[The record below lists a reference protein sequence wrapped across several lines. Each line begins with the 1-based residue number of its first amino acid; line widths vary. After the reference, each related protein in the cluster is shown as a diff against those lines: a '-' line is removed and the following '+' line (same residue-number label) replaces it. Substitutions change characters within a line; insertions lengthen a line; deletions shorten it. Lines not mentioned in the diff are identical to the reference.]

1 MNLKQIFLEALEKSS
16 TDNSIENGIFD
27 ISKQEHIEIL
37 RGHLLESNIDS
48 KTVNQYLNK
57 MLEGRYPDRQAYN
70 SNGILVTFPTP
81 EYKQKAIERGSHFEQ
96 NPRKGQANV
105 FSGDEQPTQ
114 QSGQPTQQS
123 GQQSGQQIEFEP
135 TEPQQIQQTQQQEP
149 QTPKSD
155 DRTSDEKEQDA
166 VAIEKALTT
175 EYTLEE
181 ALRFGF
187 YNKKNKWYDSSGDF
201 IGNLWNV
208 NGKQLILNK

>member
-1 MNLKQIFLEALEKSS
+1 MHDKRVIKFSASWCGPCKA
-16 TDNSIENGIFD
+16 
-27 ISKQEHIEIL
+27 
-37 RGHLLESNIDS
+37 
-48 KTVNQYLNK
+48 LNK

-70 SNGILVTFPTP
+70 ANGILVTFPTP

-96 NPRKGQANV
+96 NPKKGQANV
-105 FSGDEQPTQ
+105 FSGDEQPE
-114 QSGQPTQQS
+114 QP
-123 GQQSGQQIEFEP
+123 SGQQIEFEP
-135 TEPQQIQQTQQQEP
+135 TQPQQIQQTQQQEP

-155 DRTSDEKEQDA
+155 DRTPDEKEQDA
-166 VAIEKALTT
+166 VAIEKSLTT

-181 ALRFGF
+181 ALKYGF

>member
-1 MNLKQIFLEALEKSS
+1 MNLKQIFLEALEKAN
-16 TDNSIENGIFD
+16 TDNSIESGIFD

-37 RGHLLESNIDS
+37 RGHLLESNVDS

-96 NPRKGQANV
+96 NPKKGQANV
-105 FSGDEQPTQ
+105 FSGDEQPNGQ
-114 QSGQPTQQS
+114 PSGQP
-123 GQQSGQQIEFEP
+123 SGQQIEFEP
-135 TEPQQIQQTQQQEP
+135 TQPQQIQQTQQQEP

-155 DRTSDEKEQDA
+155 DRTPDEKEQDA
-166 VAIEKALTT
+166 VAIEKSLTT

-181 ALRFGF
+181 ALKYGF

-208 NGKQLILNK
+208 NEK

>member
-1 MNLKQIFLEALEKSS
+1 MNLKQIFLEALEKAN
-16 TDNSIENGIFD
+16 TDNSIESGIFD

-37 RGHLLESNIDS
+37 RGHLLESNVDS

-105 FSGDEQPTQ
+105 FSGDEQPE
-114 QSGQPTQQS
+114 QP
-123 GQQSGQQIEFEP
+123 SGQQIEFEP
-135 TEPQQIQQTQQQEP
+135 TQPQQIQQTQQQEP

-155 DRTSDEKEQDA
+155 DRTPDEKEQDA
-166 VAIEKALTT
+166 VAIEKSLTT

-181 ALRFGF
+181 ALKYGF

>member
-1 MNLKQIFLEALEKSS
+1 MNLKQIFLEALEKAN
-16 TDNSIENGIFD
+16 TDNSIESGIFD

-37 RGHLLESNIDS
+37 RGHLLESNVDS

-96 NPRKGQANV
+96 NPKKGQANV
-105 FSGDEQPTQ
+105 FSGDEQPEQ
-114 QSGQPTQQS
+114 PEQPNGQP
-123 GQQSGQQIEFEP
+123 SGQQIEFEP
-135 TEPQQIQQTQQQEP
+135 TQPQQIQQTQQQEP

-155 DRTSDEKEQDA
+155 DRTPDEKEQDA
-166 VAIEKALTT
+166 VAIEKSLTT

-181 ALRFGF
+181 ALKYGF

>member
-1 MNLKQIFLEALEKSS
+1 MNLKQIFLEALEKAN
-16 TDNSIENGIFD
+16 TDNSIESGIFD

-70 SNGILVTFPTP
+70 VNGILVTFPTP

-105 FSGDEQPTQ
+105 FSGDEQPE
-114 QSGQPTQQS
+114 QP
-123 GQQSGQQIEFEP
+123 SGQQIEFEP
-135 TEPQQIQQTQQQEP
+135 TQPQQIQQTQQHEP

-155 DRTSDEKEQDA
+155 DRTPDEKEQDA
-166 VAIEKALTT
+166 VAIEKSLTT

-181 ALRFGF
+181 ALKYGF

>member
-1 MNLKQIFLEALEKSS
+1 MNLKQIFLEALEKAN
-16 TDNSIENGIFD
+16 TDNSIESGIFD
-27 ISKQEHIEIL
+27 ISKQEHIEII

-70 SNGILVTFPTP
+70 ANGILVTFPTP

-96 NPRKGQANV
+96 NPKKGQANV
-105 FSGDEQPTQ
+105 FSGDEQPE
-114 QSGQPTQQS
+114 QP
-123 GQQSGQQIEFEP
+123 SGQQIEFEP
-135 TEPQQIQQTQQQEP
+135 TQPQQIQQTQQTQQQEP

-155 DRTSDEKEQDA
+155 DRTPDEKEQDA
-166 VAIEKALTT
+166 VAIEKSLTT

-181 ALRFGF
+181 ALKYGF

>member
-1 MNLKQIFLEALEKSS
+1 MAYFAAMALNEK
-16 TDNSIENGIFD
+16 NSD
-27 ISKQEHIEIL
+27 LSEIGWIVFGRHAGDGDATR
-37 RGHLLESNIDS
+37 RGK
-48 KTVNQYLNK
+48 KTT
-57 MLEGRYPDRQAYN
+57 G
-70 SNGILVTFPTP
+70 
-81 EYKQKAIERGSHFEQ
+81 
-96 NPRKGQANV
+96 
-105 FSGDEQPTQ
+105 
-114 QSGQPTQQS
+114 GQPT
-123 GQQSGQQIEFEP
+123 QQSGQQIEFEP
-135 TEPQQIQQTQQQEP
+135 TQPQQIQQTQQQEP

>member
-1 MNLKQIFLEALEKSS
+1 MNLKQIFLEALEKAN
-16 TDNSIENGIFD
+16 TDISIESGIFD

-37 RGHLLESNIDS
+37 RGHLLESNVDS

-70 SNGILVTFPTP
+70 ANGILVTFPTP

-105 FSGDEQPTQ
+105 FSGDEQPE
-114 QSGQPTQQS
+114 QP
-123 GQQSGQQIEFEP
+123 SGQQIEFEP
-135 TEPQQIQQTQQQEP
+135 TQPQQIQQTQQQEP

-155 DRTSDEKEQDA
+155 DRTPDEKEQDA
-166 VAIEKALTT
+166 VAIEKSLTT

-181 ALRFGF
+181 ALKYGF

>member
-1 MNLKQIFLEALEKSS
+1 MNIKQIFFEALEKAS

-27 ISKQEHIEIL
+27 ISKQEHIEVL
-37 RGHLLESNIDS
+37 REYLLESNIDS
-48 KTVNQYLNK
+48 KIVNQYLNK
-57 MLEGRYPDRQAYN
+57 MLEGKYPERQAYN

-105 FSGDEQPTQ
+105 FSGDEQPEQ
-114 QSGQPTQQS
+114 PNGQP
-123 GQQSGQQIEFEP
+123 SGQQIEFEP
-135 TEPQQIQQTQQQEP
+135 TQPQQIQQTQQQEP

-155 DRTSDEKEQDA
+155 DRTPDEKEQDA
-166 VAIEKALTT
+166 VAIEKSLTT

-181 ALRFGF
+181 ALKYGF

>member
-1 MNLKQIFLEALEKSS
+1 MNLKQIFLEALEKAN
-16 TDNSIENGIFD
+16 TDNSIESGIFD

-37 RGHLLESNIDS
+37 RGHLLESNVDS

-70 SNGILVTFPTP
+70 VNGILVTFPTP

-105 FSGDEQPTQ
+105 FSGDEQPE
-114 QSGQPTQQS
+114 QP
-123 GQQSGQQIEFEP
+123 SGQQIEFEP
-135 TEPQQIQQTQQQEP
+135 TQPQQIQQTQQQEP

-155 DRTSDEKEQDA
+155 DRTPDEKEQDA
-166 VAIEKALTT
+166 VAIEKSLTT

-181 ALRFGF
+181 ALKYGF
-187 YNKKNKWYDSSGDF
+187 YNKRNSWYDSSGDF

>member
-1 MNLKQIFLEALEKSS
+1 MNLKQIFLEALEKAN
-16 TDNSIENGIFD
+16 TDNSIESGIFD

-70 SNGILVTFPTP
+70 VNGILVTFPTP

-96 NPRKGQANV
+96 NPKKGRANV
-105 FSGDEQPTQ
+105 FSGDEQPE
-114 QSGQPTQQS
+114 QP
-123 GQQSGQQIEFEP
+123 SGQQIEFEP
-135 TEPQQIQQTQQQEP
+135 TQPQQIQQTQQQEP

-155 DRTSDEKEQDA
+155 DRTPDEKEQDA
-166 VAIEKALTT
+166 VAIEKSLTT

-181 ALRFGF
+181 ALKYGF

>member
-1 MNLKQIFLEALEKSS
+1 MNLKQIFLEALEKAN
-16 TDNSIENGIFD
+16 TDNSIESGIFD

-70 SNGILVTFPTP
+70 VNGILVTFPTP

-105 FSGDEQPTQ
+105 FSGDEQPE
-114 QSGQPTQQS
+114 QP
-123 GQQSGQQIEFEP
+123 SGQQIEFEP
-135 TEPQQIQQTQQQEP
+135 TQPQQIQQTQQQEP

-155 DRTSDEKEQDA
+155 DRTPDEKEQDA
-166 VAIEKALTT
+166 VAIEKSLTT

-181 ALRFGF
+181 ALKYGF

>member
-1 MNLKQIFLEALEKSS
+1 MNLKQIFLEALEKAN
-16 TDNSIENGIFD
+16 TDNSIESGIFD

-70 SNGILVTFPTP
+70 VNGILVTFPTP

-105 FSGDEQPTQ
+105 FSGDEQPE
-114 QSGQPTQQS
+114 QPS
-123 GQQSGQQIEFEP
+123 CQQIEFEP
-135 TEPQQIQQTQQQEP
+135 TQPQQIQQTQQQEP

-155 DRTSDEKEQDA
+155 DRTPDEKEQDA
-166 VAIEKALTT
+166 VAIEKSLTT

-181 ALRFGF
+181 ALKYGF

>member
-1 MNLKQIFLEALEKSS
+1 MNLKQIFLEALEKAN
-16 TDNSIENGIFD
+16 TDNSIESGIFD

-37 RGHLLESNIDS
+37 RGHLLESNVDS

-70 SNGILVTFPTP
+70 VNGILVTFPTP

-96 NPRKGQANV
+96 NPKKGQANV
-105 FSGDEQPTQ
+105 FSGDEQPE
-114 QSGQPTQQS
+114 QP
-123 GQQSGQQIEFEP
+123 SGQQIEFEP
-135 TEPQQIQQTQQQEP
+135 TQPQQIQQTQQQEP

-155 DRTSDEKEQDA
+155 DRTADEKEQDA
-166 VAIEKALTT
+166 VAIEKSLTT

-181 ALRFGF
+181 ALKYGF

>member
-1 MNLKQIFLEALEKSS
+1 MNIKQIFLEALEKSS

-105 FSGDEQPTQ
+105 FSGDEQPE
-114 QSGQPTQQS
+114 QP
-123 GQQSGQQIEFEP
+123 SGQQIEFEP
-135 TEPQQIQQTQQQEP
+135 TQPQQIQQTQQQEP

-155 DRTSDEKEQDA
+155 DRTPDEKEQDA
-166 VAIEKALTT
+166 VAIEKSLTT

-181 ALRFGF
+181 ALKYGF

>member
-1 MNLKQIFLEALEKSS
+1 MNLKQIFLEALEKAN
-16 TDNSIENGIFD
+16 TDNSIESGIFD

-37 RGHLLESNIDS
+37 RGHLLESNVDS

-70 SNGILVTFPTP
+70 VNGILVTFPTP

-96 NPRKGQANV
+96 NPKKGQANV
-105 FSGDEQPTQ
+105 FSGDEQPEQ
-114 QSGQPTQQS
+114 PSGQPS
-123 GQQSGQQIEFEP
+123 SQQIEFEP
-135 TEPQQIQQTQQQEP
+135 TQPQQIQQTQQQEP

-155 DRTSDEKEQDA
+155 DRTPDEKEQDA
-166 VAIEKALTT
+166 VAIEKSLTT

-181 ALRFGF
+181 ALKYGF

>member
-1 MNLKQIFLEALEKSS
+1 MNLKQIFLEALEKAN
-16 TDNSIENGIFD
+16 TDNSIESGIFD

-70 SNGILVTFPTP
+70 VNGILVTFPTP

-96 NPRKGQANV
+96 NPKKGQANV
-105 FSGDEQPTQ
+105 FSGDEQPE
-114 QSGQPTQQS
+114 QP
-123 GQQSGQQIEFEP
+123 SGQQIEFEP
-135 TEPQQIQQTQQQEP
+135 TQPQQIQQTQQQEP

-155 DRTSDEKEQDA
+155 DRTPDEKEQDA
-166 VAIEKALTT
+166 VAIEKSLTT

-181 ALRFGF
+181 ALKYGF

>member
-1 MNLKQIFLEALEKSS
+1 MNLKQIFLEALEKAN
-16 TDNSIENGIFD
+16 TDNSIESGIFD

-37 RGHLLESNIDS
+37 RGHLLESNVDS

-70 SNGILVTFPTP
+70 ANGILVTFPTP

-96 NPRKGQANV
+96 NPKKGQANV
-105 FSGDEQPTQ
+105 FSGDEQPE
-114 QSGQPTQQS
+114 QP
-123 GQQSGQQIEFEP
+123 SGQQIEFEP
-135 TEPQQIQQTQQQEP
+135 TQPQQIQQTQQQEP

-155 DRTSDEKEQDA
+155 DRTPDEKEQDA
-166 VAIEKALTT
+166 VAIEKSLTT

-181 ALRFGF
+181 ALKYGF

>member
-1 MNLKQIFLEALEKSS
+1 MNLKQIFLEALEKAN
-16 TDNSIENGIFD
+16 TDNSIESGIFD

-37 RGHLLESNIDS
+37 RGHLLESNVDS

-70 SNGILVTFPTP
+70 ANGILVTFPTP

-105 FSGDEQPTQ
+105 FSGDEQPE
-114 QSGQPTQQS
+114 QP
-123 GQQSGQQIEFEP
+123 SGQQIEFEP
-135 TEPQQIQQTQQQEP
+135 TQPQQIQQTQQQEP

-155 DRTSDEKEQDA
+155 DRTPDEKEQDA
-166 VAIEKALTT
+166 VAIEKSLTT

-181 ALRFGF
+181 ALKYGF

>member
-1 MNLKQIFLEALEKSS
+1 MNLKQIFLEALEKAN
-16 TDNSIENGIFD
+16 TDNSIESGIFD

-70 SNGILVTFPTP
+70 VNGILVTFPTP

-96 NPRKGQANV
+96 NPKKGQANV
-105 FSGDEQPTQ
+105 FSGDEQPE
-114 QSGQPTQQS
+114 QPS
-123 GQQSGQQIEFEP
+123 RQQIEFEP
-135 TEPQQIQQTQQQEP
+135 TQPQQIQQTQQQEP

-155 DRTSDEKEQDA
+155 DRTPDEKEQDA
-166 VAIEKALTT
+166 VAIEKSLTT

-181 ALRFGF
+181 ALKYGF

>member
-1 MNLKQIFLEALEKSS
+1 MNLKQIFLEALEKAN
-16 TDNSIENGIFD
+16 TDNSIESGIFD

-96 NPRKGQANV
+96 NPKKGQANV
-105 FSGDEQPTQ
+105 FSGDEQPEQ
-114 QSGQPTQQS
+114 PSGQPS
-123 GQQSGQQIEFEP
+123 SQQIEFEP
-135 TEPQQIQQTQQQEP
+135 IQPQQIQQTQQQEP

-155 DRTSDEKEQDA
+155 DRTPYEKEQDA
-166 VAIEKALTT
+166 VAIEKSLTT

-181 ALRFGF
+181 ALKYGF

>member
-1 MNLKQIFLEALEKSS
+1 MNLKQIFLEALEKAN
-16 TDNSIENGIFD
+16 TDNSIESGIFD

-70 SNGILVTFPTP
+70 VNGILVTFPTP

-96 NPRKGQANV
+96 NPKKGQANV
-105 FSGDEQPTQ
+105 FSGDEQP
-114 QSGQPTQQS
+114 
-123 GQQSGQQIEFEP
+123 SGQQIEFEP
-135 TEPQQIQQTQQQEP
+135 TQPQQIQQTQQQEP

-155 DRTSDEKEQDA
+155 DRTPDEKEQDA
-166 VAIEKALTT
+166 VAIEKSLTT

-181 ALRFGF
+181 ALKYGF

>member
-1 MNLKQIFLEALEKSS
+1 MNLKQIFLEALEKAN
-16 TDNSIENGIFD
+16 TDNSIESGIFD

-37 RGHLLESNIDS
+37 RGHLLESNVDS

-70 SNGILVTFPTP
+70 VNGILVTFPTP

-105 FSGDEQPTQ
+105 FSGDEQPE
-114 QSGQPTQQS
+114 QP
-123 GQQSGQQIEFEP
+123 SGQQIEFEP
-135 TEPQQIQQTQQQEP
+135 TQPQQIQQTQQQEP

-155 DRTSDEKEQDA
+155 DRTPDEKEQDA
-166 VAIEKALTT
+166 VAIEKSLTT

-181 ALRFGF
+181 ALKYGF

>member
-1 MNLKQIFLEALEKSS
+1 MNLKQIFLEALEKAN
-16 TDNSIENGIFD
+16 TDNSIESGIFD

-37 RGHLLESNIDS
+37 RGHLLESNVDS

-70 SNGILVTFPTP
+70 ANGILVTFPTP

-96 NPRKGQANV
+96 NPKKGQANV
-105 FSGDEQPTQ
+105 FSGDEQPE
-114 QSGQPTQQS
+114 QPI
-123 GQQSGQQIEFEP
+123 GQQIEFEP
-135 TEPQQIQQTQQQEP
+135 TQPQQIQQTQQQEP

-155 DRTSDEKEQDA
+155 DRTPDEKEQDA
-166 VAIEKALTT
+166 VAIEKSLTT

-181 ALRFGF
+181 ALKYGF

>member
-1 MNLKQIFLEALEKSS
+1 MNLKQIFLEALEKAN
-16 TDNSIENGIFD
+16 TDNSIESGIFD

-37 RGHLLESNIDS
+37 RGHLLESNVDS

-96 NPRKGQANV
+96 NPKKGQANV
-105 FSGDEQPTQ
+105 FSGDEQPEQ
-114 QSGQPTQQS
+114 PSGQP
-123 GQQSGQQIEFEP
+123 SGQQIEFEP
-135 TEPQQIQQTQQQEP
+135 TQPQQIQQTQQQEP

-155 DRTSDEKEQDA
+155 DRTPDEKEQDA
-166 VAIEKALTT
+166 VAIEKSLTT

-181 ALRFGF
+181 ALKYGF

>member
-1 MNLKQIFLEALEKSS
+1 MNLKQIFLEALEKAN
-16 TDNSIENGIFD
+16 TDNSIESGIFD

-70 SNGILVTFPTP
+70 VNGILVTFPTP

-96 NPRKGQANV
+96 NPKKGQANV
-105 FSGDEQPTQ
+105 FSGDEQPE
-114 QSGQPTQQS
+114 QP
-123 GQQSGQQIEFEP
+123 SGQQIEFEP
-135 TEPQQIQQTQQQEP
+135 TQPQQIQQTQQQEP

-155 DRTSDEKEQDA
+155 DRTPDEKEQDA
-166 VAIEKALTT
+166 VAIEKSLTT

-181 ALRFGF
+181 ALKYGF
-187 YNKKNKWYDSSGDF
+187 YNKRNSWYDSSGDF